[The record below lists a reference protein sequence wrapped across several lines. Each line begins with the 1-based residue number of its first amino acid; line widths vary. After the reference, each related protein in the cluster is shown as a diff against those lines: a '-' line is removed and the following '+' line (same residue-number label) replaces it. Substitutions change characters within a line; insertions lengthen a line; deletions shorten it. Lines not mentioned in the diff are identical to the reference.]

1 MLWLKITC
9 PLINIS
15 QISLLT
21 TVSYLS
27 PQVTYK
33 VKQKMMISILLCS
46 FLLTGSLFVSA
57 DVTETEAD
65 DLLEDVA
72 YYEDGNVIHGD
83 GVTFVDDKPEIDIVS
98 ISCDCTTEAFIVTLT
113 VKDDFPSGWAE
124 GYEYS
129 LTVFTSSVY
138 GAITIHYETD
148 YRMTSPGGWA
158 SNNAYPEFTVT
169 ENSLIA
175 TIDDM
180 IIDESTINSFE
191 AFAKLDTTDGALY
204 IDWLPDPDDPDSG
217 DDTDDTSESDP
228 VDDSDD
234 SSNSDDQPVGDG
246 TNDDALDES
255 FSEDTETEVPT
266 DSPGFELL
274 FLLVALIGIIG
285 FKRFKGKKN

>member
-1 MLWLKITC
+1 M
-9 PLINIS
+9 
-15 QISLLT
+15 
-21 TVSYLS
+21 V
-27 PQVTYK
+27 
-33 VKQKMMISILLCS
+33 
-46 FLLTGSLFVSA
+46 A
-57 DVTETEAD
+57 DVAQNEAD
-65 DLLEDVA
+65 DPLEDVA

-113 VKDDFPSGWAE
+113 VKDDFPAGWAE

-204 IDWLPDPDDPDSG
+204 IDWLPDPDEPESDDA
-217 DDTDDTSESDP
+217 DDTTEEDTT
-228 VDDSDD
+228 DSND
-234 SSNSDDQPVGDG
+234 SSNTDDQPVDDG
-246 TNDDALDES
+246 TNDDAGDEGS
-255 FSEDTETEVPT
+255 SDGTGSEVTT
-266 DSPGFELL
+266 DSPGFELV
-274 FLLVALIGIIG
+274 FLLCGLVGIIG
-285 FKRFKGKKN
+285 FKRFNGKKN

>member
-1 MLWLKITC
+1 M
-9 PLINIS
+9 
-15 QISLLT
+15 
-21 TVSYLS
+21 V
-27 PQVTYK
+27 
-33 VKQKMMISILLCS
+33 
-46 FLLTGSLFVSA
+46 A
-57 DVTETEAD
+57 DVAQNEAD
-65 DLLEDVA
+65 DPLEDVA

-113 VKDDFPSGWAE
+113 VKDDFPAGWAE

-158 SNNAYPEFTVT
+158 SNNAYPEFSVT

-191 AFAKLDTTDGALY
+191 VFAKLDTTDGALY
-204 IDWLPDPDDPDSG
+204 IDWLPDPDEPESDDA
-217 DDTDDTSESDP
+217 DDTTEEDTT
-228 VDDSDD
+228 DSND
-234 SSNSDDQPVGDG
+234 SSNTDDQPVDDG
-246 TNDDALDES
+246 TNDDTGDEGS
-255 FSEDTETEVPT
+255 SDDAGSEVTT